1 MSSEVQKYIETA
13 LEKKKNLFE
22 ADVVNFPNNKKLN
35 DLNSWQLY
43 NKLDLKEDG
52 DQLKAVAGICFIF
65 STLILLG
72 LYSYFL

>member
-22 ADVVNFPNNKKLN
+22 ADVVNFPNKKKLN

-43 NKLDLKEDG
+43 NKLDLQEDG
-52 DQLKAVAGICFIF
+52 DQLKAVIGICFTF
-65 STLILLG
+65 LTLIILG
-72 LYSYFL
+72 LYSNFL